1 MLKFHMGVLG
11 NQLCV
16 SSNEG
21 QESFARQYQRSE
33 FWYQQ
38 EAEASNRA
46 QVLWKNRVVV
56 DDATVLPAMLR
67 VPRTIWWQNTFVV
80 KDVAEM

>member
-1 MLKFHMGVLG
+1 MPKFHMGVLG

-16 SSNEG
+16 NSNEER
-21 QESFARQYQRSE
+21 QSFARQYLRSE

-56 DDATVLPAMLR
+56 DDATVLPVMLK
-67 VPRTIWWQNTFVV
+67 VPRTI
-80 KDVAEM
+80 

>member
-1 MLKFHMGVLG
+1 M
-11 NQLCV
+11 N
-16 SSNEG
+16 SNEG
-21 QESFARQYQRSE
+21 RESFARKYQRSE

-67 VPRTIWWQNTFVV
+67 VPRTIWQNTFVV
-80 KDVAEM
+80 KDVDEM